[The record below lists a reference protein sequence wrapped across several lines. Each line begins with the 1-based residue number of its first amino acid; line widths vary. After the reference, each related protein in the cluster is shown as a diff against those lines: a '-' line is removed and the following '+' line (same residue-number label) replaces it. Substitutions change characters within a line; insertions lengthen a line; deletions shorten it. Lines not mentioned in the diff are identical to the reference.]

1 MILKTSQKIRDR
13 THCRLRRA
21 TKLPLIRR
29 SGSGRLRR
37 ALTTSIKKPKI
48 DPEDFAE
55 DVPYGALTKV
65 KVKVG

>member
-29 SGSGRLRR
+29 SGSGRLRG

-48 DPEDFAE
+48 GKKDFAE
-55 DVPYGALTKV
+55 DVPDGAVIKV